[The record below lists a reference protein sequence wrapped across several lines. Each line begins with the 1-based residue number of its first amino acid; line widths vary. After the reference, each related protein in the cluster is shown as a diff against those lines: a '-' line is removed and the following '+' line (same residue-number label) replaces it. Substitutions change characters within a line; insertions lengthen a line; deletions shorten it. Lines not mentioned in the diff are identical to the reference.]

1 LFHSFLSAIRTRSK
15 EIAGVTVLFVDDDPS
30 ALRGIEHLIADANV
44 DWVCDF
50 AMSGDEAI
58 EMMAEERFE
67 AIVTDMRMPGMD
79 GAALLNF
86 VSDHHPNI
94 VRVIWSRP
102 SDREAV
108 LRSVDA
114 MHQFLP
120 KPCDAAVLKT
130 TIDRACSLRD
140 LLVSDSLQRLVG
152 SVKSL
157 PSVPAIY
164 RELTSELRNE
174 DASASSLGQIIA
186 QDAAMTAKVLQ
197 LVNSAIFCLRYPVS
211 DPVKAVSLLGA
222 STLKSLVLAIGIFQ
236 EFDRVGSGGFSADG
250 LMHHCLH
257 VSRIAKLIGQS
268 ERLERHVL
276 DDAITA
282 ATLHDIGKLI
292 LHSIDSKTCDQ
303 ARQKSELDDIPLWQA
318 ERAILGADHAA
329 VGAYLLSSWG
339 LPQPIVEIV
348 ALHHTPTL
356 AYEMSFSPLTTV
368 VASNFLSHVGT
379 QNPLPQPDGELV
391 RYFEMVA
398 CGHRLGPWH
407 ELTAEVGK
415 ETNGS

>member
-1 LFHSFLSAIRTRSK
+1 M
-15 EIAGVTVLFVDDDPS
+15 TVLFVDDDPK
-30 ALRGIEHLIADANV
+30 ALREIEQLIANANV

-50 AMSGDEAI
+50 AMSGEEAI
-58 EMMAEERFE
+58 AMMADDHFE

-94 VRVIWSRP
+94 VRIVWSRP

-108 LRSVDA
+108 LRSVHA

-120 KPCDAAVLKT
+120 KPCEAAVLKT

-152 SVKSL
+152 SVTSL

-164 RELTSELRNE
+164 REMTRELRNK
-174 DASASSLGQIIA
+174 DASVSSLGQIVA

-197 LVNSAIFCLRYPVS
+197 LVNSAIFCLRHPVS
-211 DPVKAVSLLGA
+211 DPIKAVSLLGA

-236 EFDRVGSGGFSADG
+236 EFEKIGSDGFTAEG
-250 LMHHCLH
+250 LMHHCLR

-268 ERLERHVL
+268 ERLEEHAL
-276 DDAITA
+276 EDAITA

-292 LHSIDSKTCDQ
+292 LHSIDPKTCDQ
-303 ARQKSELDDIPLWQA
+303 ARRKSELDGVPLWRA
-318 ERAILGADHAA
+318 ECSIFGADHAA
-329 VGAYLLSSWG
+329 VGAYLLSIWG
-339 LPQPIVEIV
+339 LPQSIVEIV
-348 ALHHTPTL
+348 ALHHTPTR

-368 VASNFLSHVGT
+368 VASNFLSHVGHSP
-379 QNPLPQPDGELV
+379 PLPQPDDELV

-398 CGHRLGPWH
+398 CGQRLVPWH
-407 ELTAEVGK
+407 NLTGEFGRQINEKQNSPLPQDV
-415 ETNGS
+415 SL